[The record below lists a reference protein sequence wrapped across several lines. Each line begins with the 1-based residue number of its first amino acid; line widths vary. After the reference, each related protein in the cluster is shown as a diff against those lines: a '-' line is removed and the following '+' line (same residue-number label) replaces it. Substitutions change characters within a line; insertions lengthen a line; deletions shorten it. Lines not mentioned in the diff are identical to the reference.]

1 MRVWAR
7 NVSGINTCFGL
18 SALIILCHPWRS
30 SRELCSHQDSGD
42 DAMDAGKQ
50 LSLKA
55 KKESTQQMAAPAQG
69 SLSVK
74 QLDAMAAARTKQH
87 GAASSAQA
95 EASDD
100 DTEDGDPQVPRKVR
114 ALAAPL
120 STLTVPHAAN
130 AVATPARCLPHR
142 HRAAA
147 PCLSATPKAGDRGA
161 DGAESGPSSGEK
173 AQRRA
178 TSAGGAPPDAGGKPK
193 KAQMKSGK
201 VDQILKDRRVPSP
214 PSPSSLPSSSSSVL
228 TPRDRCWL

>member
-74 QLDAMAAARTKQH
+74 QLDAMAAARTKQQ
-87 GAASSAQA
+87 GVASSAQA

-100 DTEDGDPQVPRKVR
+100 DIEDGDPQVPRSVR
-114 ALAAPL
+114 ALAVPPP
-120 STLTVPHAAN
+120 TPTVPHAVN
-130 AVATPARCLPHR
+130 AVANPAQRLAHR
-142 HRAAA
+142 HRA
-147 PCLSATPKAGDRGA
+147 PFLSATPKGGDRGA
-161 DGAESGPSSGEK
+161 DGAESGPPSGE
-173 AQRRA
+173 RRKA

-201 VDQILKDRRVPSP
+201 VDQILKE
-214 PSPSSLPSSSSSVL
+214 
-228 TPRDRCWL
+228 